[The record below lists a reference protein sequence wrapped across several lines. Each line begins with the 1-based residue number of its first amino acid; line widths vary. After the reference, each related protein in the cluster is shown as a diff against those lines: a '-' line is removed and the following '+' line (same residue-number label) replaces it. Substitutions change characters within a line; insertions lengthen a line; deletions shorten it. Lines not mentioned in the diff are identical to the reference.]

1 MSISLSLSADLA
13 RQALTHLADAEAVG
27 FFLADFDRNTFRL
40 HTWRGIDAEQLEVS
54 ADGHALLSDEATL
67 DAIKWAHA
75 AQASLVEVHSH
86 GRWRPAAFS
95 GIDVAGFT
103 DWVPGVRWRLRGAPY
118 AAVVV
123 ADGTVDAWAW
133 LDDSP
138 PVQITAVFIDG
149 EVIETTGATMARL
162 REQNDE

>member
-1 MSISLSLSADLA
+1 MTVTLNLTKDLA
-13 RQALTHLADAEAVG
+13 RQALTHLADAETVG

-40 HTWRGIDAEQLEVS
+40 HTWRGIGDEQLEVS
-54 ADGHALLSDEATL
+54 ADGHALLTDEAVRDT
-67 DAIKWAHA
+67 IKWAHA
-75 AQASLVEVHSH
+75 ARASLVEVHSH

-123 ADGTVDAWAW
+123 ADGTVDGWAW
-133 LDDSP
+133 LDQSP
-138 PVQITAVFIDG
+138 PVQVAAVVIDG
-149 EVIETTGATMARL
+149 DAIETTGATMARL
-162 REQNDE
+162 REQSNE